1 MIVRPFGIVI
11 WGLCLMA
18 VCSVSWGQSVPPG
31 LVDELRRAQAANP
44 VVASPATKDEG
55 DLSKATILERPKREV
70 DRGPTP
76 FEAYANRMLSQGGAA
91 AGLRRFGSDLVRDE
105 AETFLPS
112 VDYAIPSDYVV
123 GPGDTLLVRTWGSV
137 EGQTS
142 QVVDRRG
149 KVTLPTVGEIDVS
162 GVRYDQLEPLMRS
175 KYARYFKDFK
185 VSVALQKLRGIRVH
199 VTGFAAN
206 PGTYSVSNLSTLL
219 NVFLA
224 SGGPDQSGSFRSVV
238 LYRDGR
244 EVSTLDVYAFLI
256 NGDRSKDVTL
266 RAGDVIR
273 VSPAGPQVAIAGAVR
288 RPAVYELMA
297 GETVIDLLEMAG
309 QFTELAETG
318 FLRLLEVDRRQDGFG
333 DVPLRSSA
341 QRLPRPGDLY
351 LALNS
356 ASYQVPTQRQALRIR
371 IEGEVVK
378 PGDYLL
384 TPGATLEDAV
394 MAAGGLSPGAYLYGA
409 VLARPSVRT
418 QQRQQLLEARREM
431 ERLIL
436 AEQARQ
442 DSNSPEEAQARQRQL
457 ASAQQMLARSENV
470 DPVGRIVLPIQPS
483 SSRLP
488 LVDLEDGD
496 QFFVP
501 PIPGVVGVYGSVG
514 SPGTFLF
521 DPALSPYR
529 LLDRAGGPQPT
540 ADLNRL
546 LVVRAN
552 GQTERI
558 GQDKVLG
565 VSLGKR
571 EIALLPGDT
580 VFVPEDLS
588 PRFNL
593 LRELRDW
600 SQVIGQFA
608 IGAASI
614 KVLRD

>member
-11 WGLCLMA
+11 WGLSLMA

-31 LVDELRRAQAANP
+31 LMDELRRAQAANP
-44 VVASPATKDEG
+44 TAASPATRDEG

-70 DRGPTP
+70 ERGPTP
-76 FEAYANRMLSQGGAA
+76 FEAYANSVLSQGGAA

-105 AETFLPS
+105 ADTFLPS

-297 GETVIDLLEMAG
+297 GETVVDLLEMAG

-318 FLRLLEVDRRQDGFG
+318 FLRLLEVDKRQDGFG
-333 DVPLRSSA
+333 DVPLRSSG

-351 LALNS
+351 LALSS
-356 ASYQVPTQRQALRIR
+356 ASYRVPTQRQALRIR

-409 VLARPSVRT
+409 VLARPSVKLEQTRQF
-418 QQRQQLLEARREM
+418 QQARREM

-436 AEQARQ
+436 AEQSRQ
-442 DSNSPEEAQARQRQL
+442 DQNSPDEAQARQRQL
-457 ASAQQMLARSENV
+457 AAAQQMLARTEDV
-470 DPVGRIVLPIQPS
+470 DPSGRIVLPIQPS

-501 PIPGVVGVYGSVG
+501 SIPGVVGVYGSVG

-521 DPALSPYR
+521 DPALSPDR

-571 EIALLPGDT
+571 EIAMLPGDT

-593 LRELRDW
+593 IRELRDW

-614 KVLRD
+614 KVLRE

>member
-1 MIVRPFGIVI
+1 
-11 WGLCLMA
+11 
-18 VCSVSWGQSVPPG
+18 
-31 LVDELRRAQAANP
+31 
-44 VVASPATKDEG
+44 
-55 DLSKATILERPKREV
+55 
-70 DRGPTP
+70 
-76 FEAYANRMLSQGGAA
+76 
-91 AGLRRFGSDLVRDE
+91 
-105 AETFLPS
+105 
-112 VDYAIPSDYVV
+112 
-123 GPGDTLLVRTWGSV
+123 
-137 EGQTS
+137 
-142 QVVDRRG
+142 
-149 KVTLPTVGEIDVS
+149 
-162 GVRYDQLEPLMRS
+162 
-175 KYARYFKDFK
+175 
-185 VSVALQKLRGIRVH
+185 
-199 VTGFAAN
+199 
-206 PGTYSVSNLSTLL
+206 
-219 NVFLA
+219 
-224 SGGPDQSGSFRSVV
+224 
-238 LYRDGR
+238 
-244 EVSTLDVYAFLI
+244 
-256 NGDRSKDVTL
+256 
-266 RAGDVIR
+266 
-273 VSPAGPQVAIAGAVR
+273 
-288 RPAVYELMA
+288 
-297 GETVIDLLEMAG
+297 MAG

-318 FLRLLEVDRRQDGFG
+318 FLRLLEVDKRQDGFG
-333 DVPLRSSA
+333 DVPLRFSG

-356 ASYQVPTQRQALRIR
+356 ASYRVPTQRQALRIR

-409 VLARPSVRT
+409 VLARPSVKLEQTRQF
-418 QQRQQLLEARREM
+418 QQARREM

-436 AEQARQ
+436 AEQSRQ
-442 DSNSPEEAQARQRQL
+442 DQNSPDEAQARQRQL
-457 ASAQQMLARSENV
+457 AAAQQMLARTEDV
-470 DPVGRIVLPIQPS
+470 DPSGRIVLPIQPS

-521 DPALSPYR
+521 DPALSPDR

-571 EIALLPGDT
+571 EIAMLPGDT

-614 KVLRD
+614 KVLRE

>member
-1 MIVRPFGIVI
+1 M
-11 WGLCLMA
+11 
-18 VCSVSWGQSVPPG
+18 
-31 LVDELRRAQAANP
+31 DELRRAQAANP
-44 VVASPATKDEG
+44 AAAPVAPKDEG

-76 FEAYANRMLSQGGAA
+76 FEAYANSVLSQDR
-91 AGLRRFGSDLVRDE
+91 LRRFGSDLVRDE
-105 AETFLPS
+105 ADTFLPS
-112 VDYAIPSDYVV
+112 VDYAIPSDYVI

-224 SGGPDQSGSFRSVV
+224 SGGPDQSGSFRSVS

-297 GETVIDLLEMAG
+297 GETVLDLLEMAG

-318 FLRLLEVDRRQDGFG
+318 FLRLLEVDKRQDGFG
-333 DVPLRSSA
+333 DVPLRSSG

-356 ASYQVPTQRQALRIR
+356 ASYRVPTQRQALRIR

-378 PGDYLL
+378 PGNYLL

-418 QQRQQLLEARREM
+418 QQRQQLLDARREM

-436 AEQARQ
+436 AEQVRQ
-442 DSNSPEEAQARQRQL
+442 DSNSPDEAQARQRQL
-457 ASAQQMLARSENV
+457 TAAQQLLARTEDV
-470 DPVGRIVLPIQPS
+470 DPIGRIILPIQPS

-488 LVDLEDGD
+488 LLDLEDGD

-521 DPALSPYR
+521 DPALSPDR

-540 ADLNRL
+540 ADMTRL

-552 GQTERI
+552 GQTQRV

-571 EIALLPGDT
+571 EIAMLPGDA

-593 LRELRDW
+593 IRELRDW